1 LNTITKFA
9 IASVIIIA
17 IIITSQSDNHGLLL
31 FSSNGP
37 NDAIKTNIDNSSSKT
52 LRIGYF
58 PNVNHAQAIIGLK
71 NGDFQKILNSND
83 NTSKSEQNKININE
97 FVFSD
102 GPSALEALF
111 GGQIDVAYVGPNP
124 AMSGYVASGG
134 KDGLRIIS
142 GAASGGAS
150 FVVRNDAGIQ
160 SVKDLGGKKFASPQ
174 LGNTQDISLRKYL
187 VNNGYK
193 TAENGGNVTVVPTK
207 PSDIFT
213 LMLKKQIDGAW
224 VPEPWA
230 TRLVNEANGKI
241 FVDERDLWP
250 PQGKFVTANI
260 IVRTDYLN
268 QNPDVIKKL
277 LEAHVNE
284 TLWINQNKE
293 KAINDFN
300 IELKKLTG
308 KTIANNVLSN
318 ALTKLEFTYDPIKVS
333 LFKDANDAYDLGLL
347 AKGKSKPDLS
357 NIYDLT
363 ILNKVLEEKGLPIIQ
378 QGVVAG
384 LVTKN
389 ANESNTTTTKNTG
402 DALAD
407 IVS

>member
-1 LNTITKFA
+1 MNTITKFA

-83 NTSKSEQNKININE
+83 STSKSEQNKIKINE

-124 AMSGYVASGG
+124 AISGYVASGG

-160 SVKDLGGKKFASPQ
+160 SVKDLGGKKFASPE

-193 TAENGGNVTVVPTK
+193 TAENGGNVTVVPVANA
-207 PSDIFT
+207 DILT
-213 LMLKKQIDGAW
+213 LFLKKEIDGAW

-284 TLWINQNKE
+284 TLWINNHLNSDKNNSTFND
-293 KAINDFN
+293 KNINQVVNAFN
-300 IELKKLTG
+300 NGLKKMTG
-308 KTIANNVLSN
+308 KTISDDELKQAFSRMD
-318 ALTKLEFTYDPIKVS
+318 FTYDPLKQS
-333 LFKDANDAYDLGLL
+333 LYKIADDANSLGFISD
-347 AKGKSKPDLS
+347 SKVNKL
-357 NIYDLT
+357 NITGIYNLQ
-363 ILNKVLEEKGLPIIQ
+363 ILNSVLKEKGLGTI
-378 QGVVAG
+378 
-384 LVTKN
+384 
-389 ANESNTTTTKNTG
+389 
-402 DALAD
+402 D
-407 IVS
+407 

>member
-1 LNTITKFA
+1 MNTITKFA

-111 GGQIDVAYVGPNP
+111 GGQIDVSYVGPNP
-124 AMSGYVASGG
+124 AISGYVASGG

-230 TRLVNEANGKI
+230 TGLVNEANGKI

-284 TLWINQNKE
+284 TLWINNHLNSDKNNSTFND
-293 KAINDFN
+293 KNINQVVNAFN
-300 IELKKLTG
+300 NGLKKMTG
-308 KTIANNVLSN
+308 KTISDDELKQAFSRMD
-318 ALTKLEFTYDPIKVS
+318 FTYDPLKQS
-333 LFKDANDAYDLGLL
+333 LYKIADDANSLGFISD
-347 AKGKSKPDLS
+347 SKVNKL
-357 NIYDLT
+357 NITGIYNLQ
-363 ILNKVLEEKGLPIIQ
+363 ILNSVLKEKGLGTI
-378 QGVVAG
+378 
-384 LVTKN
+384 
-389 ANESNTTTTKNTG
+389 
-402 DALAD
+402 D
-407 IVS
+407 

>member
-9 IASVIIIA
+9 IASGIIIA
-17 IIITSQSDNHGLLL
+17 IIITSQADNHGLLL

-37 NDAIKTNIDNSSSKT
+37 NDDIKTNIDNSSSKT

-83 NTSKSEQNKININE
+83 STSKSEQNKININE

-124 AMSGYVASGG
+124 AISGYVASGG

-174 LGNTQDISLRKYL
+174 LGNTQDVSLRKYL

-284 TLWINQNKE
+284 TLWINNHLNSDKNNSTFND
-293 KAINDFN
+293 KNINQVVNAFN
-300 IELKKLTG
+300 NGLKKMTG
-308 KTIANNVLSN
+308 KTISDDELKQAFSRMD
-318 ALTKLEFTYDPIKVS
+318 FTYDPLKQS
-333 LFKDANDAYDLGLL
+333 LYKIANDANSLGFISD
-347 AKGKSKPDLS
+347 SKVNKL
-357 NIYDLT
+357 NITGIYNLQ
-363 ILNKVLEEKGLPIIQ
+363 ILNSVLKEKGLGTI
-378 QGVVAG
+378 
-384 LVTKN
+384 
-389 ANESNTTTTKNTG
+389 
-402 DALAD
+402 D
-407 IVS
+407 

>member
-1 LNTITKFA
+1 MNTITKFA
-9 IASVIIIA
+9 IASGIIIA
-17 IIITSQSDNHGLLL
+17 IIITSQADNHGLLL

-37 NDAIKTNIDNSSSKT
+37 NDDIKTNIDNSSSKT

-83 NTSKSEQNKININE
+83 STSKSEQNKININE

-124 AMSGYVASGG
+124 AISGYVASGG

-174 LGNTQDISLRKYL
+174 LGNTQDVSLRKYL

-284 TLWINQNKE
+284 TLWINNHLNSDKNNFTFND
-293 KAINDFN
+293 KNINQVVSAFN
-300 IELKKLTG
+300 NGLKKMTG
-308 KTIANNVLSN
+308 KTISDDELKQAFSRMD
-318 ALTKLEFTYDPIKVS
+318 FTYDPLKQS
-333 LFKDANDAYDLGLL
+333 LYKIANDANSLGFISD
-347 AKGKSKPDLS
+347 SKVNKL
-357 NIYDLT
+357 NITGIYNLQ
-363 ILNKVLEEKGLPIIQ
+363 ILNSVLKEKGLGTI
-378 QGVVAG
+378 
-384 LVTKN
+384 
-389 ANESNTTTTKNTG
+389 
-402 DALAD
+402 D
-407 IVS
+407 

>member
-1 LNTITKFA
+1 MNTITKFA
-9 IASVIIIA
+9 IASGIIIA
-17 IIITSQSDNHGLLL
+17 IIITSQADNHGLLL

-37 NDAIKTNIDNSSSKT
+37 NDDIKTNIDNSSSKT

-83 NTSKSEQNKININE
+83 STSKSEQNKININE

-124 AMSGYVASGG
+124 AISGYVASGG

-193 TAENGGNVTVVPTK
+193 TTENGGNVTVVPVANA
-207 PSDIFT
+207 DILT
-213 LMLKKQIDGAW
+213 LFLKKEIDGAW

-284 TLWINQNKE
+284 TLWINNHLNSDKNNSTFND
-293 KAINDFN
+293 KNINQVVNAFN
-300 IELKKLTG
+300 NGLKKMTG
-308 KTIANNVLSN
+308 KTISDDELKQAFSRMD
-318 ALTKLEFTYDPIKVS
+318 FTYDPLKQS
-333 LFKDANDAYDLGLL
+333 LYKIANDANSLGFISD
-347 AKGKSKPDLS
+347 SKVNKL
-357 NIYDLT
+357 NITGIYNLQ
-363 ILNKVLEEKGLPIIQ
+363 ILNSVLKEKGLGII
-378 QGVVAG
+378 
-384 LVTKN
+384 
-389 ANESNTTTTKNTG
+389 
-402 DALAD
+402 D
-407 IVS
+407 

>member
-1 LNTITKFA
+1 MNSITKFA
-9 IASVIIIA
+9 IALGIIIV
-17 IIITSQSDNHGLLL
+17 IIITSQADNHGLLL
-31 FSSNGP
+31 FSSNDP

-58 PNVNHAQAIIGLK
+58 PNVNHAQVIIGLK

-83 NTSKSEQNKININE
+83 STNKSEQNKININE

-124 AMSGYVASGG
+124 AISGYVASGG
-134 KDGLRIIS
+134 KDGIRIIS

-284 TLWINQNKE
+284 TLWINNHLNSDKNNSTFND
-293 KAINDFN
+293 KNINQVVNAFN
-300 IELKKLTG
+300 NGLKKMTG
-308 KTIANNVLSN
+308 KTISDDELKQAFSRMD
-318 ALTKLEFTYDPIKVS
+318 FTYDPLKQS
-333 LFKDANDAYDLGLL
+333 LYKIADDANSLGFISD
-347 AKGKSKPDLS
+347 SKVNKL
-357 NIYDLT
+357 NITGIYNLQ
-363 ILNKVLEEKGLPIIQ
+363 ILNSVLKEKGLGTI
-378 QGVVAG
+378 
-384 LVTKN
+384 
-389 ANESNTTTTKNTG
+389 
-402 DALAD
+402 D
-407 IVS
+407 

>member
-9 IASVIIIA
+9 IASGIIIA
-17 IIITSQSDNHGLLL
+17 IIITSQADNHGLLL

-37 NDAIKTNIDNSSSKT
+37 NDDIKTNIDNSSSKT

-83 NTSKSEQNKININE
+83 STSKSEPNKININE

-124 AMSGYVASGG
+124 AISGYVASGG

-174 LGNTQDISLRKYL
+174 LGNTQDVSLRKYL

-193 TAENGGNVTVVPTK
+193 TAENGGNVTVVPVANA
-207 PSDIFT
+207 DILT
-213 LMLKKQIDGAW
+213 LFLKKEIDGAW

-284 TLWINQNKE
+284 TLWINNHLNSDKNNSTFND
-293 KAINDFN
+293 KNINQVVNAFN
-300 IELKKLTG
+300 NGLKKMTG
-308 KTIANNVLSN
+308 KTISDDELKQAFSRMD
-318 ALTKLEFTYDPIKVS
+318 FTYDPLKQS
-333 LFKDANDAYDLGLL
+333 LYKIANDANSLGFISD
-347 AKGKSKPDLS
+347 SKVNKL
-357 NIYDLT
+357 NITGIYNLQ
-363 ILNKVLEEKGLPIIQ
+363 ILNSVLKEKGLGTI
-378 QGVVAG
+378 
-384 LVTKN
+384 
-389 ANESNTTTTKNTG
+389 
-402 DALAD
+402 D
-407 IVS
+407 